1 MRVEFRN
8 AGFINVLFIVLVLF
22 TIISFGRVFTSH
34 IKDFNIPI
42 LGQIDANLRI
52 NVEVPKNMISKIHI
66 FFNGIEI
73 EPYIMVTKNSYISY
87 ATDNNKVYDIKF
99 RADDKKALESV
110 KNIVITVGHR
120 MFYYTNGDILKFKKD
135 NKGNYIFPAEIRY
148 YDGSSYI
155 TDKGPLK
162 HFTTYFLSVFY
173 NSKFYIVP
181 IVLLFLSV
189 FTYINN
195 KDKINLGFNLF
206 KNYAIW
212 WIVFLGLLFR
222 LSDNGF
228 SFWSDELYTLT
239 SAGYPYDS
247 FAATFSDPGNPPLFF
262 IFARFWTALFG
273 MEESTC
279 RLLPLIFS
287 IASIYAIYIF
297 VKRNFDKNAALL
309 SSFLFAVNLYSVYSA
324 QEFRCYSLC
333 ALFSVLSAYLLFEII
348 KYKKNK
354 DFILYT
360 FLSILMANTH
370 YFQILILISNFIIAM
385 IFLDNKSRIKFF
397 ISNFIAFLS
406 FLPYFFMTALNNALL
421 NEEFNRLAVPDLSY
435 MINVF
440 SKFYTSKV
448 IAFIVVLIFA
458 LILILKLRNKIFNED
473 KKIFNLY
480 LYTVYSVLFLFV
492 SSYLIS
498 QFRPIIREYY
508 YINVIPFIV
517 ISAALCIFLPFKN
530 KILKAVFSFFFI
542 IYYFTGASYVEK
554 DKIALINFESVF
566 KYGYYDSPAFE
577 KKGYK
582 TGIMLHDTEKYKR
595 KYLSYLDG
603 DEEII
608 MYPFLADVE
617 MLLEKIM
624 NAKSTL
630 IYTRLEHKIF
640 PVFVAYTEPY
650 CDVSIIRTD
659 KDVVI
664 ARIVKK

>member
-1 MRVEFRN
+1 MLLKSVFQNKIFVNFIFYFCLVFSFFGFLFSFYANEEKINIPLFNGDN
-8 AGFINVLFIVLVLF
+8 ADIRLNIKTYGDTDVFINGLKARKTQNFPYNLYDFYESDNVPVYNIAFSSIPEKI
-22 TIISFGRVFTSH
+22 IISAGGNLYYFTE
-34 IKDFNIPI
+34 K
-42 LGQIDANLRI
+42 
-52 NVEVPKNMISKIHI
+52 EIS
-66 FFNGIEI
+66 
-73 EPYIMVTKNSYISY
+73 S
-87 ATDNNKVYDIKF
+87 
-99 RADDKKALESV
+99 
-110 KNIVITVGHR
+110 
-120 MFYYTNGDILKFKKD
+120 FKKD
-135 NKGNYIFPAEIRY
+135 EKERYIIPDY
-148 YDGSSYI
+148 VKYDKNSKYI
-155 TDKGPLK
+155 TDKGILK
-162 HFTTYFLSVFY
+162 KIFTFIMSVFY

-181 IVLLFLSV
+181 LILLLLSG
-189 FTYINN
+189 FIYFKN
-195 KDKINLGFNLF
+195 KDKVNIEFKTFKKGAIFWILGFAL
-206 KNYAIW
+206 I
-212 WIVFLGLLFR
+212 LR
-222 LSDNGF
+222 LSDLS
-228 SFWSDELYTLT
+228 SFYWTDELY
-239 SAGYPYDS
+239 SVYEAGNVNFP
-247 FAATFSDPGNPPLFF
+247 FIKTFSDPGNPPLFF
-262 IFARFWTALFG
+262 ILARIYMLLFG
-273 MEESTC
+273 VEPNVTRMLSV
-279 RLLPLIFS
+279 IFS
-287 IASIYAIYIF
+287 VICIYAVYIF
-297 VKRNFDKNAALL
+297 VKNNLNEDNKNKIALIV
-309 SSFLFAVNLYSVYSA
+309 SFLYSINIYSICIA

-498 QFRPIIREYY
+498 QLRPIIREYY

-582 TGIMLHDTEKYKR
+582 TVIMLHDTEKYKR

>member
-1 MRVEFRN
+1 
-8 AGFINVLFIVLVLF
+8 
-22 TIISFGRVFTSH
+22 
-34 IKDFNIPI
+34 
-42 LGQIDANLRI
+42 
-52 NVEVPKNMISKIHI
+52 
-66 FFNGIEI
+66 
-73 EPYIMVTKNSYISY
+73 
-87 ATDNNKVYDIKF
+87 
-99 RADDKKALESV
+99 
-110 KNIVITVGHR
+110 
-120 MFYYTNGDILKFKKD
+120 
-135 NKGNYIFPAEIRY
+135 
-148 YDGSSYI
+148 
-155 TDKGPLK
+155 
-162 HFTTYFLSVFY
+162 
-173 NSKFYIVP
+173 
-181 IVLLFLSV
+181 
-189 FTYINN
+189 
-195 KDKINLGFNLF
+195 
-206 KNYAIW
+206 
-212 WIVFLGLLFR
+212 
-222 LSDNGF
+222 
-228 SFWSDELYTLT
+228 
-239 SAGYPYDS
+239 
-247 FAATFSDPGNPPLFF
+247 
-262 IFARFWTALFG
+262 
-273 MEESTC
+273 
-279 RLLPLIFS
+279 
-287 IASIYAIYIF
+287 
-297 VKRNFDKNAALL
+297 
-309 SSFLFAVNLYSVYSA
+309 
-324 QEFRCYSLC
+324 
-333 ALFSVLSAYLLFEII
+333 
-348 KYKKNK
+348 
-354 DFILYT
+354 
-360 FLSILMANTH
+360 
-370 YFQILILISNFIIAM
+370 M